1 VEKEAFLRTYLG
13 GRRLVDLDKFALVT
27 AVNLLQCIRSSDTQH
42 YNRSTLAYM
51 RSWLSRTGKGGV
63 TAMV

>member
-1 VEKEAFLRTYLG
+1 MPSEHPCLRYSGVEKEAFLRTYLG

-42 YNRSTLAYM
+42 YNRSTV
-51 RSWLSRTGKGGV
+51 V
-63 TAMV
+63 THA